1 MRALPSPDVVVVG
14 GGLAGLSAASAL
26 ASRGARVLVLEARPT
41 LGGRASSFTDPATG
55 ERVDN
60 GQHLMLGCYSETF
73 AFLERI
79 GARSSVRVENSLE
92 VGMVDR
98 DGQSSVLRCPVL
110 PSPLHLLAGLA
121 EWDAVGWADRLSALA
136 VARPLRRAQRFLKTG
151 KGWLPASPGETV
163 SAWLERNG
171 QSARLREMLW
181 EPLALAALNQD
192 AGEAAAPVFLR
203 VLAQMFGPDPRD
215 SAIAVP
221 LLPLTE
227 LYAEPA
233 REYIQARGGRVLTSA
248 PARVRISGGR
258 VESVEAGGERCT
270 AAAVVA
276 AVPWFALDD
285 TLAGDTAPMSAVL
298 ASARAM
304 RASPIV
310 TANLWFDRPVM
321 DVASVGLPGRAFQWV
336 FDKRRVFGD
345 HASHLS
351 CVSSG
356 AAALV
361 TRSNEELAAQARD
374 ELAAALPGAGGA
386 RMLRAVV
393 VRERR
398 ATFSLA
404 PGEPARP
411 STRTEVRGLLLAG
424 DWTGTGLPATIEGAV
439 LSGHRAAEELY

>member
-1 MRALPSPDVVVVG
+1 MQARPSPDVVVVG
-14 GGLAGLSAASAL
+14 GGLAGLTAAAAL
-26 ASRGARVLVLEARPT
+26 ASRGVRVRVFEARPV
-41 LGGRASSFTDPATG
+41 LGGRASSFTDPVTG

-79 GARSSVRVENSLE
+79 GARSSVRVETTLE

-98 DGQSSVLRCPVL
+98 AGRSSVLRCPAL

-121 EWDAVGWADRLSALA
+121 RWDAVGWADRLSALA
-136 VARPLRRAQRFLKTG
+136 VARPLRQAQRFLRTG
-151 KGWLPASPGETV
+151 EGSLPASPGETV
-163 SAWLERNG
+163 SAWLERHR

-192 AGEAAAPVFLR
+192 AREAAAPVFVR

-233 REYIQARGGRVLTSA
+233 QRYIEARGGHVSTSA

-258 VESVEAGGERCT
+258 VEAVEAGGERWT
-270 AAAVVA
+270 PAAVVV

-285 TLAGDTAPMSAVL
+285 TLVGETGPVSSVL
-298 ASARAM
+298 AAARAM
-304 RASPIV
+304 RPSPIV

-321 DVASVGLPGRAFQWV
+321 EVASVGLPGRAFQWV
-336 FDKRRVFGD
+336 FDKRQVFGD

-374 ELAAALPGAGGA
+374 ELAAALPAVAGAKV
-386 RMLRAVV
+386 LRAVV

-411 STRTEVRGLLLAG
+411 STRTEIPGLLLAG